1 MGDSSVMVEALADT
15 SLAMERSDRKLLAAT
30 VAGDADAF
38 GALFRRHEASLTR

>member
-1 MGDSSVMVEALADT
+1 MVEALADT

-38 GALFRRHEASLTR
+38 GALFRRRRRRLSASWS